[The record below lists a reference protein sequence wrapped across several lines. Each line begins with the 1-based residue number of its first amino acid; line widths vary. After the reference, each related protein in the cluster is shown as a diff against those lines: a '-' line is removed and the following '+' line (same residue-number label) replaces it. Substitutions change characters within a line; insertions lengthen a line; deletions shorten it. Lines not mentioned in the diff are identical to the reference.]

1 VARID
6 PNKLALEERV
16 VQINRVAKVVK
27 GGRRFSF
34 SAVVVV
40 GDGAGHV
47 GVGLGKAGEVPESI
61 RKGVEDAK
69 KNLIKIPMVG
79 TTIPHEVQVVYGASS
94 VLLKPASQGTG
105 VIAGGSVRAVLESA
119 GVRDILSKIHGSTN
133 PVNVTRATIEA
144 LRSLH
149 SAEELGAAAGV
160 KLVSRIPAS
169 RPSPAEVPMA
179 AKLKVTQTKS
189 TISHIARN
197 RAPSGPSACTASA
210 APASSTDN
218 PRPAAWSA
226 RSASSSRSRRS
237 PDGRERPDTG
247 EKS

>member
-1 VARID
+1 MARID

-47 GVGLGKAGEVPESI
+47 GVGLGKAGEVPEAI

-69 KNLIKIPMVG
+69 KNLIRIPMVG
-79 TTIPHEVQVVYGASS
+79 TTIPHEVDVESTAPAG
-94 VLLKPASQGTG
+94 LLKPASQGTG
-105 VIAGGSVRAVLESA
+105 VIAGGSVRAVVEAA
-119 GVRDILSKIHGSTN
+119 GIRDILSKVYGSTN

-149 SAEELGAAAGV
+149 SAEELGARRGVQLPAA
-160 KLVSRIPAS
+160 SPAS
-169 RPSPAEVPMA
+169 RRRRGGAPMA
-179 AKLKVTQTKS
+179 AKLRS
-189 TISHIARN
+189 PRSRARSATSPATG
-197 RAPSGPSACTASA
+197 RRSGPSACTASA
-210 APASSTDN
+210 ARVERARQ
-218 PRPAAWSA
+218 PRDPRAWSA
-226 RSASSSRSRRS
+226 RSASS
-237 PDGRERPDTG
+237 
-247 EKS
+247 